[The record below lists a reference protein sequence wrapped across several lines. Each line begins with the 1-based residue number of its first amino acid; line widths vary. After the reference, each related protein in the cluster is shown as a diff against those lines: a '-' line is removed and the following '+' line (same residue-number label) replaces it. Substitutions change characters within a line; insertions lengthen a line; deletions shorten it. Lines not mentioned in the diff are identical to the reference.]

1 MGVLGE
7 EFNSERVALQVA
19 GISCLGV
26 NVRQKDKDGHFT
38 GHWLLLPADQRAA
51 LALYR
56 GGAEGWWWDSVMQLL
71 SCSREEMLSSR
82 TLPPHPHPPSR
93 QAVVSMGAASSRRIL
108 MFAAV
113 RLPMLSSL
121 VFYTTP
127 PS

>member
-1 MGVLGE
+1 MDAHTLPQTKTVRAVGVLRE

-56 GGAEGWWWDSVMQLL
+56 GEGQKGGGGIQ
-71 SCSREEMLSSR
+71 SCSS
-82 TLPPHPHPPSR
+82 
-93 QAVVSMGAASSRRIL
+93 
-108 MFAAV
+108 
-113 RLPMLSSL
+113 
-121 VFYTTP
+121 
-127 PS
+127 